1 MDYMTGSK
9 SGFYRRTHRDMF
21 EVQNNKQVNFFDV
34 MQEELAKEAVRH
46 RFRGLENQF
55 SITPNIIR
63 SDQTYLSSISTVPIH
78 QNIDIGKII
87 DSGDLHDYRN
97 AIFGFA
103 AEICNTCWRLSV
115 ELFYFGQQSETG
127 SERNNLGHVCHR
139 TELHNIPRYV
149 RNNRDLEPKEVQ
161 KVLLPSFLREYIIRQ
176 WATSS
181 IYLRAYKVSD
191 PISEDFTLMDSRNP
205 NRRIIIK
212 SAQVKLVELDLK
224 IEDLCHWASRDITN
238 NFTVMNR
245 NDLDDFL
252 QKLKMLLLLFLRFIQ
267 KARSNSILWHFRYF
281 QFKLSFD
288 SCNGSEEAN
297 SRSFIHTVDIRQG

>member
-34 MQEELAKEAVRH
+34 MQEEFAKETVRH
-46 RFRGLENQF
+46 LFRGLQNQF

-78 QNIDIGKII
+78 HNIDIGKII

-97 AIFGFA
+97 AIFGFT
-103 AEICNTCWRLSV
+103 AELCNTCWHLSV
-115 ELFYFGQQSETG
+115 ELFYFGQQSEKR
-127 SERNNLGHVCHR
+127 SERNNLGHVRHR

-149 RNNRDLEPKEVQ
+149 QNNRDLEPKEVQ
-161 KVLLPSFLREYIIRQ
+161 KVLLPSFLREHIIRQ
-176 WATSS
+176 WATAS
-181 IYLRAYKVSD
+181 IYLLVYKVSD
-191 PISEDFTLMDSRNP
+191 PVSEDFTLMDSRNP

-212 SAQVKLVELDLK
+212 SAQVKLVELNLK
-224 IEDLCHWASRDITN
+224 LEDLFHWASRAITN

-252 QKLKMLLLLFLRFIQ
+252 QKIENASFALF
-267 KARSNSILWHFRYF
+267 KVYS
-281 QFKLSFD
+281 
-288 SCNGSEEAN
+288 
-297 SRSFIHTVDIRQG
+297 

>member
-1 MDYMTGSK
+1 
-9 SGFYRRTHRDMF
+9 MF

-63 SDQTYLSSISTVPIH
+63 SDQTYLSSMSTVPIH

-115 ELFYFGQQSETG
+115 ELFTSVNKARREAKETTWAT
-127 SERNNLGHVCHR
+127 SATVLSV
-139 TELHNIPRYV
+139 HNIPRYV

-161 KVLLPSFLREYIIRQ
+161 KVPLPSFLREYIIRQ

-212 SAQVKLVELDLK
+212 SAQVKVVR
-224 IEDLCHWASRDITN
+224 A
-238 NFTVMNR
+238 
-245 NDLDDFL
+245 
-252 QKLKMLLLLFLRFIQ
+252 
-267 KARSNSILWHFRYF
+267 
-281 QFKLSFD
+281 
-288 SCNGSEEAN
+288 GP
-297 SRSFIHTVDIRQG
+297 